1 MDETVL
7 AISGEWICL
16 ASGKW
21 EFRVAPNREAKCVS
35 FTDGT
40 VYEELLAEVVRAYG
54 LNTNEYRPSLSFWY
68 FGETQVLTQGH
79 MPPVSIGCEVSL
91 RKFKSKRRECNG
103 LNMFV
108 SFVKVDRTA
117 NDRDVVG
124 SLDDDELLACCKE
137 VEDLYRKSVV
147 HKNLENGGLH
157 RQPLPAVDPVVQK
170 ANIVDKEMV
179 TRFVDKGKGLV
190 HEDDRSNFDPIY
202 EDEDDVEEPTY
213 DFDRWSSLINKEYPM
228 DWDPYARG
236 CGQVSNIDNR
246 EDGPDDGVVNMM
258 DHSSDG
264 QQLMLLG
271 GNIVAEGGG
280 VNVNAPGS
288 SSAVG
293 VALTEENGNRETLEM
308 VNFHGHDDDHTM
320 GIDEC
325 EMLLLDDQP
334 FRDNIRGVGNEVG
347 DMDLKKA
354 ADAIYVGRV
363 FKNKVELRDT
373 LRVFAMKRLFHF
385 KVKRSDKTRMIA
397 NCVDPKCKWRVFAK
411 NHKNSENLEIRKVN
425 LKHTCD
431 VSYRSRFGR
440 NASARILA
448 KLMQSK
454 FSNGKKG
461 PRACELPEMILAE
474 LNVTISY
481 MKAWNA
487 KEMAVCQARGSEV
500 GSYKYLNTYL
510 HLLKTSNPGTITE
523 VLTSVDKKGNKL
535 FKYLFFALGASIAG
549 IKYLRKVVVIDGT
562 QLKGRFK
569 GCLVAASG
577 QDGNMQIYPIAFGVV
592 DNENEDSWVWFF
604 TKLKDIVPDEEE
616 LVFVSDRHAAI
627 ISGLKTVYP
636 LAHHAACSVHL
647 YRNVKHNFKCPG
659 LAAMVSNAA
668 RSFTVGDLDYW
679 LAEIDRRKPKCTEY
693 LMDIGLSFWTLAHCP
708 QKRYNLMSSNI
719 SESLNA
725 ALVKAVD
732 YPIVST
738 VEFIRTMLMRWFY
751 LRRKLAAKTE
761 SRCTPEVEDILIE
774 HLGDSVECAVLACSD
789 WIYQVNDGMGIVY
802 EVDLQS
808 KTCSCKVFD
817 TLMIPCC
824 HALAAVGV
832 RNIDIYSLIGEC
844 YFVGPW
850 MKMYEMVIRPIPKE
864 GEVEIPEEVKVVEMK
879 PPKTR
884 RGGGRPKKKRI
895 PSRGETKVSVD
906 ICLQ

>member
-147 HKNLENGGLH
+147 QKNLENGGLH

-170 ANIVDKEMV
+170 AKIVDKEMV

-190 HEDDRSNFDPIY
+190 HEDDRSNFEPIY
-202 EDEDDVEEPTY
+202 EEEDDVEEPTY

-293 VALTEENGNRETLEM
+293 VALTEKNGNRETLEM

-385 KVKRSDKTRMIA
+385 KVKRSDKTRMVA

-474 LNVTISY
+474 LNVTIS
-481 MKAWNA
+481 
-487 KEMAVCQARGSEV
+487 
-500 GSYKYLNTYL
+500 
-510 HLLKTSNPGTITE
+510 
-523 VLTSVDKKGNKL
+523 
-535 FKYLFFALGASIAG
+535 
-549 IKYLRKVVVIDGT
+549 
-562 QLKGRFK
+562 
-569 GCLVAASG
+569 
-577 QDGNMQIYPIAFGVV
+577 
-592 DNENEDSWVWFF
+592 
-604 TKLKDIVPDEEE
+604 
-616 LVFVSDRHAAI
+616 
-627 ISGLKTVYP
+627 
-636 LAHHAACSVHL
+636 
-647 YRNVKHNFKCPG
+647 NVKHNFKCPG

-693 LMDIGLSFWTLAHCP
+693 LMDICLPFWTLAHCP

-802 EVDLQS
+802 EVDLQC

-832 RNIDIYSLIGEC
+832 RNIDIYSLIGDC